1 MILDKNLEMLDAV
14 ALNTGAAGTYLIGDQ
29 IDTQGPTQISTL
41 RGLGTGTTCYLVLN
55 VDTDITTAGAAGTL
69 QFKLA
74 SDDTA
79 SIATNG
85 SATEHIVTKA
95 FATSGTAIKAG
106 TTLLVQELPAGDYER
121 YMGLLQVTGTTA
133 LNAGKINAFL
143 VGEDAAAYWKAKA
156 DAVVLG
162 TSL

>member
-14 ALNTGAAGTYLIGDQ
+14 SLNTGAAGTYLLGDQ
-29 IDTQGPTQISTL
+29 IDLAGPTQIPTL
-41 RGLGTGTTCYLVLN
+41 RDMGTGETCYLVIT
-55 VDTDITTAGAAGTL
+55 VDTGITTAGPAGTV

-79 SIATNG
+79 SISTSTATD
-85 SATEHIVTKA
+85 HILTKA
-95 FATSGTAIKAG
+95 FVTGSTAIAAG
-106 TTLLVQELPAGDYER
+106 TVLCCQELPAGDYER
-121 YMGLLQVTGTTA
+121 YLGILQVTGTTA

-143 VGEDAAAYWKAKA
+143 VDENGAAYWKAKA
-156 DAVVLG
+156 DATVLG